1 MGRMRSLRVL
11 LAAAVGVTLIATA
24 CGGGTSSDEDDEPR
38 ISDPASAPTATPM
51 QGAPKYLIKDN
62 VVTLPGSDTTATTGQ
77 TPTAGNTYT
86 VQANDTCGAIA
97 TALDIS
103 TEALLDA
110 NPGIN
115 SGCTNLHEGDVL
127 KIPAAPGPQPT
138 AAGGA
143 ATPQPTARRGG
154 SGETYTVASGD
165 TCVDIAASFNVDVD
179 ELIAL
184 NGLDASCSLSIDQ
197 VLEIP

>member
-1 MGRMRSLRVL
+1 MRFLALPLAAGLGVL
-11 LAAAVGVTLIATA
+11 LIASA
-24 CGGGTSSDEDDEPR
+24 CGGGPSSSEDEGPR

-77 TPTAGNTYT
+77 PPAGGNTYT
-86 VQANDTCGAIA
+86 VKANDTCGAIA
-97 TALDIS
+97 TALDVS
-103 TEALLDA
+103 TEALIDA

-127 KIPAAPGPQPT
+127 KIPASASPQPT
-138 AAGGA
+138 SPGGA
-143 ATPQPTARRGG
+143 ATPAATARPSG

-165 TCVDIAASFNVDVD
+165 TCVDIAASYNVDVD

-184 NGLDASCSLSIDQ
+184 NGLDASCKLAIDQ